1 MLNCGGKFSIRTVC
15 IIGLQI
21 LDRLEFLHSKFIIH
35 RDIKPSNFMIGRN
48 NNSMIYIA
56 DFGLSKI
63 YRN

>member
-1 MLNCGGKFSIRTVC
+1 MLNCGGKFSIKTVC

-21 LDRLEFLHSKFIIH
+21 LDRLEFLHSKYIIH